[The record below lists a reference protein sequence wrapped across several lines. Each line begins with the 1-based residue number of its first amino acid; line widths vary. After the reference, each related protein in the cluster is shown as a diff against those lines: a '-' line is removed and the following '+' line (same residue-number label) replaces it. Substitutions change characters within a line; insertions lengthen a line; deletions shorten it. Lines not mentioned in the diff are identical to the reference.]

1 MRYPPLYL
9 ISLWLMPFSASFALS
24 ITESPIRHVT
34 LYPTSAKIER
44 SIPVKAGQQIVTLE
58 GLTANFDINQL
69 QYQTSNIDVNAVSH
83 TDSAL
88 DKPAGQESKQL
99 IMKIDEIK
107 LKISEQNA
115 IIQAAELQNKFLGN
129 ITKGSSNKVRRQ
141 AYDAFVAIDQ
151 AKLEKTR
158 LEQALAESEQDLN
171 SIGDHQFNQR
181 SLKFYV
187 NAPKNGE
194 IKMSYM
200 VSYARWQPIY
210 KAELNTQTKQLKL
223 TRMAMIAQKTG
234 EDWNNVQLSL
244 STASPQ
250 NTLAEI
256 NPTPWWVNYNEP
268 RTNNRPPAPM
278 IEAPPLNYEVM
289 AEKKSQ
295 NANRAAPQFP
305 QFQADTLNF
314 STEYKANT
322 QASISSSRQ
331 QIYLPLS
338 AEEYPAKLS
347 IWVIPR
353 QSNDA
358 ILNAE
363 INTLDSNWPSGQVKL
378 YRDGDYIGQRQW
390 INSAEHTAQ
399 MNFGR
404 DDQIQVKV
412 TDLVDRKNSI
422 KSSNQSETKQ
432 KQQYSVENR
441 HNYPIQIKLFDA
453 EPQSQNSKLTAKTT
467 YSVTPTQREWQGQPY
482 INQWDAQLAPK
493 QKIELNLEREFR
505 YPNSGNTSGF

>member
-1 MRYPPLYL
+1 MRHPPLYL

-24 ITESPIRHVT
+24 ITDSPIRHVT

-44 SIPVKAGQQIVTLE
+44 SISVKAGQQIVTLE

-244 STASPQ
+244 STVSPQ

-256 NPTPWWVNYNEP
+256 NPTPWWVNYNAP
-268 RTNNRPPAPM
+268 RTHDRVHAPVV
-278 IEAPPLNYEVM
+278 EVAPLDYEEM

-295 NANRAAPQFP
+295 NANRVAPQFP

-378 YRDGDYIGQRQW
+378 YRDGDYMGQRQW

-467 YSVTPTQREWQGQPY
+467 YSLAPMQREWQGQPY
-482 INQWDAQLAPK
+482 INQWDVQLAPK
-493 QKIELNLEREFR
+493 QKFELNLEREFR